1 MKSPLGKRQLRMLKR
16 DWKKYA
22 VLFLL
27 LVMTIGFVAGMFVAN
42 DSMETAAIEAY
53 DKYNIEHGHFELKD
67 PATDTLISH
76 FEEEGIQVY
85 EQFYRDF
92 DEDSDGD
99 GKKDAKIRVFQMRS
113 KVNLACLMEGGF
125 PEKEDEIAIDRMHAD
140 NAGIKVGDRIS
151 LSGHLIKVTG
161 LVASSDYSTLYEN
174 ASDLMFDA
182 ITFDI
187 GFMTEAGYQALSGKQ
202 VYQYAYQFDHAPAD
216 EEEQK
221 TMSDDLVERLAILS
235 ATGGYTDDKDAAE
248 ELEDNI
254 EEWTDYL
261 EGIQEKADRAEELK
275 AELEQEQ
282 KGMEEKASDQQYIIQ
297 ILTGAGYDMAQIMTM
312 SEEQII
318 GVVQQ
323 ALMTGEMQKKL
334 DELSELGEYLEAE
347 EDKVKETADR
357 LEALEP
363 YEDDMNEMT
372 GFVPEYANQAIH
384 FAPNDM
390 GSDKAMG
397 EVLLIML
404 VMILAFIFAV
414 TVNNTI
420 VKDSAVIGTLRA
432 SGYTRGEMLRHYIAL
447 PVVVTLLAAVV
458 GNVLGYS
465 VFKNVVVAMY
475 YNSYS
480 LPSYVTLWN
489 MDAFVKTTVIPV
501 ALVVVINVLV
511 VSRKL
516 TIAPLRFL
524 RHDLSTSKRKRA
536 VRLPAFPFMTRLRLR
551 IFFQSLGDY
560 VVLFIGIC
568 FVSLLLS
575 FAIGLPATL
584 DHYAEGFGDML
595 LSKYQYVLKDYKD
608 EDDQIITTDTEGA
621 EKYGV
626 TSLKTIDGIHVGEEI
641 TVYGC
646 VDGTDYFPI
655 SERLMDVNGK
665 ETQDEKS
672 AGTSQETAKEED
684 SQEAEQKKVKD
695 EELPDT
701 DQEVVAVGISEAYAE
716 KFHLSQ
722 GDVITLKEA
731 YESTNYSFYVE
742 EVVDYEAALA
752 VFMPMEVFN
761 KTFDLDAEA
770 FSGYISDE
778 KVTDIDKDYIVQE
791 ITQDDF
797 MKIVNQLNHSMGGYM
812 DYFAVICVGMAA
824 LLIYLLTKLIIEKNA
839 VSISMVKVLGYTNG
853 EINSIYIVLTSIV
866 TVVSALV
873 SLVISVAGIQAM
885 WESVMAELNGWFAIY
900 MGRNDFIEIF
910 VLILVAYIIVA
921 AFDVRRIRKVPLTEA
936 LKNVE

>member
-67 PATDTLISH
+67 KATDTLISC
-76 FEEEGIQVY
+76 FEKEDIQIY
-85 EQFYRDF
+85 EQFYKDF
-92 DEDSDGD
+92 EEDSDGD
-99 GKKDAKIRVFQMRS
+99 GKKDAKIRVFQMRGQ
-113 KVNLACLMEGGF
+113 VNLACLMEGVF
-125 PEKEDEIAIDRMHAD
+125 PEKKDEIAIDRMHAD
-140 NAGIKVGDRIS
+140 NAGIRVGDRIS
-151 LSGHLIKVTG
+151 LSGHSVKVTG

-187 GFMTEAGYQALSGKQ
+187 GFMTEEGYQAISGKQ
-202 VYQYAYQFDHAPAD
+202 VYQYAYQFDQAPAD

-221 TMSDDLVERLAILS
+221 AWSDDLVEQLAILS
-235 ATGGYTDDKDAAE
+235 ATGGYTDDKDEAE
-248 ELEDNI
+248 ELEEHI

-261 EGIQEKADRAEELK
+261 EEIKEKADRAEELK
-275 AELEQEQ
+275 EELEQEQ
-282 KGMEEKASDQQYIIQ
+282 KELEQKASDRQYVMQ
-297 ILTGAGYDMAQIMTM
+297 LLTGAGYDLTQIMTM
-312 SEEQII
+312 SEEQIAGI
-318 GVVQQ
+318 VQEV
-323 ALMTGEMQKKL
+323 LMTDEMQEKL
-334 DELSELGEYLEAE
+334 RELTGIGEDLEKE
-347 EDKVKETADR
+347 EDRIKETTDR

-363 YEDDMNEMT
+363 YEDDINEIT
-372 GFVPEYANQAIH
+372 DFVPEYANQAIH

-404 VMILAFIFAV
+404 VVILAFIFAV

-420 VKDSAVIGTLRA
+420 IKDSAVIGTLRA

-447 PVVVTLLAAVV
+447 PVIVTLLAAVV
-458 GNVLGYS
+458 GNILGYS
-465 VFKNVVVAMY
+465 VFKDVVVAMY

-501 ALVVVINVLV
+501 VLVVVINVLV
-511 VSRKL
+511 VSGKL
-516 TIAPLRFL
+516 RIAPLRFL
-524 RHDLSTSKRKRA
+524 RHDLSTSRRKKA

-560 VVLFIGIC
+560 VVLFVGIC

-575 FAIGLPATL
+575 FAIGLPSTL
-584 DHYAEGFGDML
+584 EHYADGFGDML

-608 EDDQIITTDTEGA
+608 EDDRIITTNTKGA
-621 EKYGV
+621 ETYSV

-646 VDGTDYFPI
+646 IDGTDYFPI
-655 SERLMDVNGK
+655 SEGLTEANRKIVAD
-665 ETQDEKS
+665 
-672 AGTSQETAKEED
+672 ED
-684 SQEAEQKKVKD
+684 ST
-695 EELPDT
+695 DT
-701 DQEVVAVGISEAYAE
+701 DRKAAKDTDSADTDRKTVNTVPIPVAVSTAYAE

-722 GDVITLKEA
+722 GDSITLKET
-731 YESTNYSFYVE
+731 YESTTYEFYVE
-742 EVVDYEAALA
+742 EIVDYEAALA
-752 VFMPMEVFN
+752 VFMPMTVFN
-761 KTFDLDAEA
+761 ETFDMEADAFA
-770 FSGYISDE
+770 GYISNE
-778 KVTDIDKDYIVQE
+778 KITDIDEDYIVQE

-866 TVVSALV
+866 TVLSALV
-873 SLVISVAGIQAM
+873 SLLISVAGIQAM

-900 MGRNDFIEIF
+900 MGRNDFVEIF
-910 VLILVAYIIVA
+910 VLIMVAYIIVA
-921 AFDVRRIRKVPLTEA
+921 FFDVRRIRKVPLTEA